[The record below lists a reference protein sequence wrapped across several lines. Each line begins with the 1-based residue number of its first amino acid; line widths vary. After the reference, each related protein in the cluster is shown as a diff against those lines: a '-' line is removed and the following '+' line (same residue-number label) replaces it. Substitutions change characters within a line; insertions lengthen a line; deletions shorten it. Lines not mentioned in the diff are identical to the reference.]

1 MKQLVMPLIGL
12 VLALLMGA
20 SCNKPSEV
28 DLDIFDDQQI
38 NVLSSDTFTIKAKTV
53 VAEPSITRAADQNLL
68 GGLLLGNFNDPVFGN
83 VQSDA
88 YIKFLP
94 SRIFR
99 DSFLFNRTPDSLTVD
114 SVVLSLAY
122 RLPSDPDLYENYYG
136 YGLPNQPYKLEVYK
150 VTELINE
157 SEECL
162 SDKSFA
168 IESTPYLVKEF
179 VPDLTDTIGLVYIT
193 NAQIDSI
200 GNAPPQLRIPMDN
213 SFAEDLLFLLDAPLL
228 DVNSSLTESE
238 QEEAHLSRIEN
249 EILKGFCFK
258 IVEPNESIISI
269 NPSSP
274 YTAINIFFK
283 TEETYRT
290 AAGDIIDTTLLRQLA
305 LPPSRFYHTNFRHDY
320 TGSKVETFINSDELG
335 DSLLF
340 LQSMQGL
347 EVELEMPYLENLKNI
362 IVNKATLEFTAIQ
375 PAEDIADYYP
385 PPILV
390 QILETIDDEDFTI
403 EDLAI
408 LQAQSLADVYD
419 IYGGTPIEE
428 IYGNQRI
435 FRYSMNLTTH
445 LQRIINGEREA
456 KLKLSPAFGISF
468 ANRLVFAGNNH
479 PDLKPR
485 LEIAYTDLN

>member
-1 MKQLVMPLIGL
+1 MKQLAMPLVGL
-12 VLALLMGA
+12 VLVLLMGA

-53 VAEPSITRAADQNLL
+53 VAAPPRTRDVDQNLL

-83 VQSDA
+83 VQSDV

-94 SRIFR
+94 LRILR
-99 DSFLFNRTPDSLTVD
+99 DSFLFNRTPDFLTVD

-122 RLPSDPDLYENYYG
+122 RLPTDSTLADNYYG
-136 YGLPNQPYKLEVYK
+136 YGLIDANEPYKLEVYK

-168 IESTPYLVKEF
+168 IESTPYLTKEF
-179 VPDLTDTIGLVYIT
+179 VPDLVNNIDLAYIS
-193 NAQIDSI
+193 NAQIDSV
-200 GNAPPQLRIPMDN
+200 NAPPQLRIPMDN

-228 DVNSSLTESE
+228 DVNSTLTESE

-249 EILKGFCFK
+249 EILKGLCFK
-258 IVEPNESIISI
+258 IVEPTGGIISI
-269 NPSSP
+269 SPSSP

-283 TEETYRT
+283 TDESYQT
-290 AAGDIIDTTLLRQLA
+290 ADGDIIDTTLLRQLA

-320 TGSKVETFINSDELG
+320 TGSQVEAFINSDELG
-335 DSLLF
+335 DSLLY

-347 EVELEMPYLENLKNI
+347 EIELEMPYLEDLKNI

-375 PAEDIADYYP
+375 PAGEVEEYYP

-390 QILETIDDEDFTI
+390 QILETIDGDDFPI

-408 LQAQSLADVYD
+408 LQTQSLSEVYD
-419 IYGGTPIEE
+419 IYGGIPIQDED
-428 IYGNQRI
+428 NQRI

-445 LQRIINGEREA
+445 LQRIINGEKEA
-456 KLKLSPAFGISF
+456 KLKLSPAFGITF